1 MNRFRSNRSTRLS
14 SGGIL
19 LPKSARPTDSKD
31 RHISLVGFSGSG
43 KSTVGPLLARRL
55 SRPFYDSDLEIVRKT
70 GMSVADFFAIR
81 GEKAFRRLESEIVA
95 SLVSKQ
101 TGSVIALGGGALL
114 SQKNRRLVSNA
125 GRIVYLRCSMREI
138 QRRLSQQADRPLL
151 HQRKESLQ
159 QRIRTLLLKRK
170 PGYETA
176 DIIVT
181 TTTRTATQT
190 TAEIFRKLKE
200 ATWH

>member
-1 MNRFRSNRSTRLS
+1 
-14 SGGIL
+14 
-19 LPKSARPTDSKD
+19 LPKSARSRDVED
-31 RHISLVGFSGSG
+31 RHVFLVGFSGSG
-43 KSTVGPLLARRL
+43 KSTVGPRLARRL
-55 SRPFYDSDLEIVRKT
+55 NCPFCDSDLEIAQRT
-70 GMSVADFFAIR
+70 GLSVAEFFAIR
-81 GEKAFRRLESEIVA
+81 GEKAFRKVESEIVA
-95 SLVSKQ
+95 SLSSRR
-101 TGSVIALGGGALL
+101 TGSIIALGGGALL
-114 SQKNRRLVSNA
+114 SQKNRRLVSSA

-138 QRRLSQQADRPLL
+138 RRRLSLQTDRPLL

-170 PGYETA
+170 PGYEAA

-190 TAEIFRKLKE
+190 TAEILRKLKE